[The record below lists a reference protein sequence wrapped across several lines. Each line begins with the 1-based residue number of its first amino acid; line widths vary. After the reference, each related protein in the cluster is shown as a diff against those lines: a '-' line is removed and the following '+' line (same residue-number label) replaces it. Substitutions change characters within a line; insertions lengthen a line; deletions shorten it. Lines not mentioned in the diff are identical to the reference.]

1 MFAKMMQG
9 WLLDDEVKNDLI
21 DQLNKEIDIPFINEK
36 TEAKLLEALW
46 KIICAVIGK
55 KLGA

>member
-1 MFAKMMQG
+1 MFARMMQG

-36 TEAKLLEALW
+36 TEKKLLEALW

>member
-9 WLLDDEVKNDLI
+9 WLLDDEVKSDLI

-36 TEAKLLEALW
+36 TEKKLLEALW
-46 KIICAVIGK
+46 KIIVAVIGK